1 MTLHISEAEVRAVL
15 TMPMAVEAVEVI
27 SRKQATGE
35 VVVHPRRRFE
45 LPGGGFF
52 HYMAAADFSLGFVA
66 MKQYTFMRGKL
77 RFLVPIYEMSTGDL
91 LALIEADYM
100 GQLRTGAA
108 SGVATKYLAR
118 KDASVAAI
126 IGTGG
131 QAKTQLEAVC
141 SGSKAGIRVR
151 LWARC
156 GEAPEVLGRDV
167 QTAWA
172 FQYIF
177 AHRRRRQCTVRTS
190 SPQPQPP
197 RSRLY
202 LAPICHLGPTSMPL
216 EPTTRNKRELDDE
229 AVASADIIV
238 VDSVEQ
244 SRQEA
249 GDLII
254 AFHGDESCWTGVK
267 KLSEIVAGK
276 ASGRT
281 SDTEVTLFK
290 SNGIASWDL
299 AVAIKVY
306 ALAREKGLGREL
318 PLGVTSRKARKQSNC
333 FFHRACGARH
343 HAAGTSRH
351 PADRSV
357 SNRRRHP
364 RSAWFDRPPSCTLHS
379 VRDGRSSSCFTDRT
393 SSPSI

>member
-1 MTLHISEAEVRAVL
+1 MPLAVD
-15 TMPMAVEAVEVI
+15 AVEEI

-52 HYMAAADFSLGFVA
+52 HYMAAADFALGFVA
-66 MKQYTFMRGKL
+66 MKQYTYVGGKL
-77 RFLVPIYEMSTGDL
+77 RFLVPLYEMATGEL

-108 SGVATKYLAR
+108 SGVATKFLAR
-118 KDASVAAI
+118 ADARVAAI

-131 QAKTQLEAVC
+131 QARTQLEAVAAVRKLESARAYGRDAAKREKFC
-141 SGSKAGIRVR
+141 EEMSVR
-151 LWARC
+151 LGIPVKPCASAA
-156 GEAPEVLGRDV
+156 EAVSGADIV
-167 QTAWA
+167 STATTTA
-172 FQYIF
+172 
-177 AHRRRRQCTVRTS
+177 
-190 SPQPQPP
+190 QPVVHGTD
-197 RSRLY
+197 
-202 LAPICHLGPTSMPL
+202 LAPGAHINAIGANHAH
-216 EPTTRNKRELDDE
+216 KRELDDE

-254 AFHGDESCWTGVK
+254 AFHGDEICWTGVK

-299 AVAIKVY
+299 AVAVKVY
-306 ALAREKGLGREL
+306 AMAREKGLGREL
-318 PLGVTSRKARKQSNC
+318 PLWSD
-333 FFHRACGARH
+333 GAK
-343 HAAGTSRH
+343 G
-351 PADRSV
+351 
-357 SNRRRHP
+357 
-364 RSAWFDRPPSCTLHS
+364 
-379 VRDGRSSSCFTDRT
+379 
-393 SSPSI
+393 

>member
-1 MTLHISEAEVRAVL
+1 MTLHISEAEARAVL
-15 TMPMAVEAVEVI
+15 TMPIAVEAVEVI

-66 MKQYTFMRGKL
+66 MKQYTFVRGKL

-131 QAKTQLEAVC
+131 QAKTQLEAI
-141 SGSKAGIRVR
+141 AAVR
-151 LWARC
+151 KLESAR
-156 GEAPEVLGRDV
+156 AYGRDAAKREQFSEEMAKRLGIPV
-167 QTAWA
+167 HICSSAAEAVHGADIVSTATTA
-172 FQYIF
+172 SQPVVFGANLSPGVHINAIGANH
-177 AHRRRRQCTVRTS
+177 AH
-190 SPQPQPP
+190 
-197 RSRLY
+197 
-202 LAPICHLGPTSMPL
+202 
-216 EPTTRNKRELDDE
+216 KRELDDE

-281 SDTEVTLFK
+281 SDSEVTLFK

-306 ALAREKGLGREL
+306 AMAREKGLGREL
-318 PLGVTSRKARKQSNC
+318 SLWS
-333 FFHRACGARH
+333 
-343 HAAGTSRH
+343 
-351 PADRSV
+351 D
-357 SNRRRHP
+357 
-364 RSAWFDRPPSCTLHS
+364 SAK
-379 VRDGRSSSCFTDRT
+379 G
-393 SSPSI
+393 